1 MKKIGLLLIALL
13 LVSCNSAE
21 DCFKKSGDIIVKNV
35 ELQDFSKVKIF
46 SGLALVIKQGATF
59 EVKIEGGANFI
70 NDIELRKEGDLL
82 TAKYNA
88 SCNFNREYKAGTI
101 YVTAPNIEEI
111 QSKTEQDI
119 KSEGVLTFPIL
130 KLISMDEN
138 GGETGTGDFYLNLQ
152 NNQTVVETNF
162 VSNFYLTGTCNQ
174 FLCNFWFGNSR
185 VLAENFVCQEII
197 VFHRGSND
205 MILKPIQ
212 SISGQMRSSGN
223 IILKNNPVVNNV
235 EQLGTGQLIIN

>member
-21 DCFKKSGDIIVKNV
+21 DCFKKSGDIIVKNI

-111 QSKTEQDI
+111 HSKTEQDI
-119 KSEGVLTFPIL
+119 KSDGVLNFPVLSQDMTPARANVVQIFLYQWLASFLTNTHHTFRIL
-130 KLISMDEN
+130 VLVFAQSRKATDGYDKLLFLRHRP
-138 GGETGTGDFYLNLQ
+138 TLLQ
-152 NNQTVVETNF
+152 F
-162 VSNFYLTGTCNQ
+162 VFQIEAVDLHRYAFLTQYT
-174 FLCNFWFGNSR
+174 
-185 VLAENFVCQEII
+185 
-197 VFHRGSND
+197 
-205 MILKPIQ
+205 
-212 SISGQMRSSGN
+212 
-223 IILKNNPVVNNV
+223 
-235 EQLGTGQLIIN
+235 